1 MFGGAVMFV
10 VYNTE
15 TGWSDESMRFESR
28 SDAEVFVDVQ
38 ELMFDVSYAIREE
51 L

>member
-1 MFGGAVMFV
+1 MFV
-10 VYNTE
+10 VYNAD
-15 TGWSDESMRFESR
+15 TGWSDESMRFESL
-28 SDAEVFVDVQ
+28 SEAEQFIDVQ